1 MKEKILIVCGP
12 TASGKTALAVDIA
25 RKYNGE
31 VISADSVA
39 VYKNLDIGSAKPDEK
54 EMQGI
59 PHYMINVADD
69 TAEFSV
75 SDYENQA
82 LKIIY
87 DILSRDKLP
96 IICGGTGFYV
106 NSLIYK
112 MSYGN
117 AKGDLNLR
125 KKYEEIA
132 EKHGNLAVWN
142 ELNKI
147 DEQTAKKLHPNDLVR
162 VIRAI
167 EIFYSTGIK
176 KSEVVD
182 ELIPRFDYFAIMPEN
197 PREKL
202 YERINS
208 RVDNMLE
215 KGLVNEVKGLI
226 AKGITLNNQCMQG
239 IGYKEI
245 YPAVINGEEIPV
257 EEIKRN
263 SRRYAKRQLT
273 FFKRINPYKY
283 DAETDENKSK
293 LYSKID
299 EFLEK
304 TQNDE

>member
-25 RKYNGE
+25 KKYNGE

-39 VYKNLDIGSAKPDEK
+39 IYKNLNIGSAKPDEK

-59 PHYMINVADD
+59 PHYMINVAGD

-132 EKHGNLAVWN
+132 
-142 ELNKI
+142 
-147 DEQTAKKLHPNDLVR
+147 R
-162 VIRAI
+162 
-167 EIFYSTGIK
+167 
-176 KSEVVD
+176 
-182 ELIPRFDYFAIMPEN
+182 
-197 PREKL
+197 
-202 YERINS
+202 
-208 RVDNMLE
+208 
-215 KGLVNEVKGLI
+215 
-226 AKGITLNNQCMQG
+226 
-239 IGYKEI
+239 
-245 YPAVINGEEIPV
+245 
-257 EEIKRN
+257 
-263 SRRYAKRQLT
+263 
-273 FFKRINPYKY
+273 
-283 DAETDENKSK
+283 
-293 LYSKID
+293 
-299 EFLEK
+299 
-304 TQNDE
+304 

>member
-39 VYKNLDIGSAKPDEK
+39 VYKNLDIGSAKPEIE

-59 PHYMINVADD
+59 PHYMIDVADE

-117 AKGDLNLR
+117 AKGDLDLR
-125 KKYEEIA
+125 KKY
-132 EKHGNLAVWN
+132 
-142 ELNKI
+142 
-147 DEQTAKKLHPNDLVR
+147 
-162 VIRAI
+162 
-167 EIFYSTGIK
+167 
-176 KSEVVD
+176 
-182 ELIPRFDYFAIMPEN
+182 
-197 PREKL
+197 
-202 YERINS
+202 
-208 RVDNMLE
+208 
-215 KGLVNEVKGLI
+215 
-226 AKGITLNNQCMQG
+226 
-239 IGYKEI
+239 
-245 YPAVINGEEIPV
+245 
-257 EEIKRN
+257 
-263 SRRYAKRQLT
+263 
-273 FFKRINPYKY
+273 
-283 DAETDENKSK
+283 
-293 LYSKID
+293 
-299 EFLEK
+299 
-304 TQNDE
+304 

>member
-1 MKEKILIVCGP
+1 MRTYRI
-12 TASGKTALAVDIA
+12 GKDGFG
-25 RKYNGE
+25 RRYCKKYNGE

-39 VYKNLDIGSAKPDEK
+39 IYKNLNIGSAKPDEK

-132 EKHGNLAVWN
+132 RKQGNLAVWN
-142 ELNKI
+142 ELCKV

-167 EIFYSTGIK
+167 EIFHSTGIK
-176 KSEVVD
+176 
-182 ELIPRFDYFAIMPEN
+182 N
-197 PREKL
+197 PT
-202 YERINS
+202 S
-208 RVDNMLE
+208 
-215 KGLVNEVKGLI
+215 
-226 AKGITLNNQCMQG
+226 
-239 IGYKEI
+239 
-245 YPAVINGEEIPV
+245 
-257 EEIKRN
+257 
-263 SRRYAKRQLT
+263 
-273 FFKRINPYKY
+273 
-283 DAETDENKSK
+283 
-293 LYSKID
+293 
-299 EFLEK
+299 
-304 TQNDE
+304 

>member
-1 MKEKILIVCGP
+1 MVQTNSMKEKILIVCGP

-25 RKYNGE
+25 KKYNGE

-39 VYKNLDIGSAKPDEK
+39 IYKNLNIGSAKPDEK

-132 EKHGNLAVWN
+132 RKQGNLAVWN
-142 ELNKI
+142 ELRRV

-167 EIFYSTGIK
+167 EIFHSTGIK
-176 KSEVVD
+176 KSDVVD
-182 ELIPRFDYFAIMPEN
+182 ELIPRFDYFAIMPDIS
-197 PREKL
+197 REKQ
-202 YERINS
+202 N
-208 RVDNMLE
+208 
-215 KGLVNEVKGLI
+215 KF
-226 AKGITLNNQCMQG
+226 A
-239 IGYKEI
+239 
-245 YPAVINGEEIPV
+245 
-257 EEIKRN
+257 
-263 SRRYAKRQLT
+263 RR
-273 FFKRINPYKY
+273 
-283 DAETDENKSK
+283 
-293 LYSKID
+293 
-299 EFLEK
+299 
-304 TQNDE
+304 